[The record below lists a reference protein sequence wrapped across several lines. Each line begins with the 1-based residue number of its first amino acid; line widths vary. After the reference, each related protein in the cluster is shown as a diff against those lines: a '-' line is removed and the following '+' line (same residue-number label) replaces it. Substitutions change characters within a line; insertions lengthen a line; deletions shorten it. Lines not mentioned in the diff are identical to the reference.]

1 MQVRDAVIIILGEQR
16 SHGDNVFRIVVL
28 DGTEIAKL
36 PLSGCIVGYDVG
48 SLHVDAFASWF
59 GTYKVDFSSLQL
71 SYIYLIAQS
80 YEVLIDDILY
90 HFLNVSFTC
99 TSGNGISNAVVFK
112 IKLIVGFKDTFAVD
126 GAGLSRVDTFV
137 TPDGTVMVNEINTMP
152 GFTPI
157 SMYPKAWDATGV
169 SYTELITRLIEGV
182 LR

>member
-48 SLHVDAFASWF
+48 SLHVDSFASWL
-59 GTYKVDFSSLQL
+59 GTNKVDFSSLQL

-99 TSGNGISNAVVFK
+99 TSGNCISNTVVFK

-126 GAGLSRVDTFV
+126 VLAVHLVQDIGFAKEGDVID
-137 TPDGTVMVNEINTMP
+137 DG
-152 GFTPI
+152 GGRYRF
-157 SMYPKAWDATGV
+157 A
-169 SYTELITRLIEGV
+169 L
-182 LR
+182 

>member
-16 SHGDNVFRIVVL
+16 SHGDNVFRIIVL

-48 SLHVDAFASWF
+48 SLDVDAFASWL
-59 GTYKVDFSSLQL
+59 GTNKVDFSSLQL

-99 TSGNGISNAVVFK
+99 TSSSAQFKQKQRKVKMREMDCKWLRMSNIS
-112 IKLIVGFKDTFAVD
+112 
-126 GAGLSRVDTFV
+126 
-137 TPDGTVMVNEINTMP
+137 
-152 GFTPI
+152 
-157 SMYPKAWDATGV
+157 
-169 SYTELITRLIEGV
+169 
-182 LR
+182 